1 MWGHVKFTTKHNSI
15 VMLSLITMFIF
26 LHVPT
31 INLTFVSFEY
41 AFWMVADHW
50 LNPGKYS
57 DAMGH
62 YFHVQA
68 NPLGTSILTY
78 LLFKITHLPIYIW
91 TVRILS
97 ILSGALMI
105 ITTPSIFKFFA
116 KSDKQKSYL
125 GATLIAINPLIWMLS
140 GRMTADLLPVGLLFL
155 AVVFLVKMPTNWAS
169 VLLTTLTFSCAV
181 ITKFHSAFL
190 GLIFLF
196 ILIKKTEYKINSK
209 LLKKCLFLAIFSSAS
224 LLTYLLIIKSNYGFF
239 VIPESQKS
247 LLKLNIF
254 GFFRTLFEYGF
265 FTSVLLGPLSLFTV
279 FNFYKVTNRKSFV
292 IQLFAALIIST
303 IFTLLPS
310 QAGEMDFSFLSE
322 FLALPII
329 KIIQVSGFTLFILLF
344 LDISK
349 KCFKKKNELSRFVA
363 LAVFP
368 LMLVLSFSRPAQR
381 YLIFIIPFLIIFIV
395 NQYIR
400 KDFISKV
407 LLSINTIFCIT
418 VILLFSSYHNAQSY
432 SVNNM
437 QNWIVKNGYLKTT
450 HPGDLRPF
458 FTHLYINDIDVNPK
472 NHFVTNDPGDQ
483 KVIHKEPVSLFG
495 SFKIRTFYLI
505 ELRKPMKYIAR

>member
-1 MWGHVKFTTKHNSI
+1 
-15 VMLSLITMFIF
+15 
-26 LHVPT
+26 
-31 INLTFVSFEY
+31 
-41 AFWMVADHW
+41 
-50 LNPGKYS
+50 
-57 DAMGH
+57 
-62 YFHVQA
+62 
-68 NPLGTSILTY
+68 
-78 LLFKITHLPIYIW
+78 
-91 TVRILS
+91 
-97 ILSGALMI
+97 
-105 ITTPSIFKFFA
+105 
-116 KSDKQKSYL
+116 
-125 GATLIAINPLIWMLS
+125 
-140 GRMTADLLPVGLLFL
+140 
-155 AVVFLVKMPTNWAS
+155 
-169 VLLTTLTFSCAV
+169 
-181 ITKFHSAFL
+181 
-190 GLIFLF
+190 
-196 ILIKKTEYKINSK
+196 
-209 LLKKCLFLAIFSSAS
+209 
-224 LLTYLLIIKSNYGFF
+224 
-239 VIPESQKS
+239 
-247 LLKLNIF
+247 
-254 GFFRTLFEYGF
+254 
-265 FTSVLLGPLSLFTV
+265 
-279 FNFYKVTNRKSFV
+279 
-292 IQLFAALIIST
+292 
-303 IFTLLPS
+303 
-310 QAGEMDFSFLSE
+310 MDFSFLSE